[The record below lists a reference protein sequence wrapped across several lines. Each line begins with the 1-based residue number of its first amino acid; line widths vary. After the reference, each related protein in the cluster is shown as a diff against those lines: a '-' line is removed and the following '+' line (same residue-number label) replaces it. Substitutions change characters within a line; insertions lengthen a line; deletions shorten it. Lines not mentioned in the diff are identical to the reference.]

1 MRYTVVVMVMDS
13 LPSSLLPRW
22 LQMVLPLSDESIRF
36 SWNVPVLSSTTGRP
50 RTLFYHLSFK
60 GFHSSLFIYFFWGGA
75 GWNFN
80 PKSSLPRWKNTS
92 PPAVRFLARFGPLDT
107 DSNFIITLKFIECV
121 STPFFPVK
129 PQVSI
134 FIEKSSYYRN
144 PDPCLGLETI
154 KFRMTDT
161 R

>member
-1 MRYTVVVMVMDS
+1 MERS
-13 LPSSLLPRW
+13 CPELHHWSAPHLISPPQLQGLP
-22 LQMVLPLSDESIRF
+22 F
-36 SWNVPVLSSTTGRP
+36 
-50 RTLFYHLSFK
+50 F
-60 GFHSSLFIYFFWGGA
+60 FIIIFLGGGA

-154 KFRMTDT
+154 KSRITDT